1 MKHQANSIHIAFFLL
16 TGVLVR
22 DDFFDKISVF
32 QSHRSVLCFVELFY
46 VPEWFMSLNLLYS
59 TGGDGRSVE
68 TYGQHQL
75 VS

>member
-1 MKHQANSIHIAFFLL
+1 MDLKIKHQSNSIQIALFLL

-32 QSHRSVLCFVELFY
+32 QSQRSVLCFVELFY

-59 TGGDGRSVE
+59 AGGDRRSVE
-68 TYGQHQL
+68 TCG
-75 VS
+75 